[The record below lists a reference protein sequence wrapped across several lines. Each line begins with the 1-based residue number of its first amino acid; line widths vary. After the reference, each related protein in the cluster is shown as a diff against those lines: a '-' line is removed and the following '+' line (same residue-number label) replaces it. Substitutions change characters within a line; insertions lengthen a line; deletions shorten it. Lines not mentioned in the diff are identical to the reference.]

1 MSCKRLLVRKL
12 FLQSSLVVHWL
23 GFWTFTAEGP
33 GSILSWGIMI
43 WKATKEEKENYFSP
57 TKDFALG
64 CLMPKGL
71 PISIRGWAHVPQS
84 VYLCVSG
91 YGCPGRGTPGDWEVE
106 GRHRAACD
114 DGQARRARHA
124 FVLLLLCARLVV
136 LSAAPAHRNRR
147 GHAPSEYTI
156 RSLSWFRRRPP
167 LQDNW
172 VFLKAPAG
180 ALSQIQLDRLSG
192 CFPLSCNSQARE
204 IVLPS
209 PYTLEGLFSW
219 PSPECTHPWCFFFPT
234 RDVSLG
240 ENNWQRK

>member
-12 FLQSSLVVHWL
+12 FLQSSLLVHWL

-33 GSILSWGIMI
+33 GSILSWGVMI

-57 TKDFALG
+57 TKDSALG
-64 CLMPKGL
+64 CLMPKGPPFPSEVGL
-71 PISIRGWAHVPQS
+71 MFPRAPISVCFRLRLSRERNPWGLGSGGPSQGCMWWLGGPDVPSFSSCS
-84 VYLCVSG
+84 VPASLCSQQ
-91 YGCPGRGTPGDWEVE
+91 PRLTGTAE
-106 GRHRAACD
+106 GMPPV
-114 DGQARRARHA
+114 Q
-124 FVLLLLCARLVV
+124 L
-136 LSAAPAHRNRR
+136 
-147 GHAPSEYTI
+147 TI
-156 RSLSWFRRRPP
+156 SSLSWFRQCPP

-172 VFLKAPAG
+172 VFSKAPAE

-204 IVLPS
+204 MVLPS
-209 PYTLEGLFSW
+209 PYTFEGLFSW